1 MHRVSRGFRPG
12 RPFRIVLGA
21 PAVWLGLLALAASP
35 WPTYGSPRHRRA
47 AASLPRSSSVH
58 SRVRVPV
65 RAPSRIAKKSAK
77 ELRTD
82 LHSVKSQISQTR
94 RQIRETKKREVK
106 ITVEI
111 ESVESRLLATEA
123 RLEVSRDRL
132 KRLRAEDEVLRQRI
146 AETEARLLARKAA
159 LSRRVRENYIRGRTT
174 YVQVLL
180 HSSSV
185 QDYLARSYYV
195 ERLVDSDIRLVAG
208 IRADRRQLAE
218 DKRKLDQQTA
228 EELSLEASLQTE
240 QESYRADAERK
251 RDLLH
256 DVQETRES
264 MEEAL
269 EVLEQSSREIE
280 ARIRAMER
288 TPQGRARMLQ
298 AWTGHFIRPAAGP
311 ITSGF
316 GMRHHPILGR
326 DRMHTGVDI
335 GAGYGAPIHA
345 AAGGTVIFSGYQR
358 GYGNTMIIDHGGGV
372 TTLYGHCSR
381 LGVSEGQTV
390 RQGEV
395 IGNVGSTGLSTG
407 PHLHFEVRRNGTPVN
422 PL

>member
-1 MHRVSRGFRPG
+1 M
-12 RPFRIVLGA
+12 
-21 PAVWLGLLALAASP
+21 LAAFVALWSLSAA
-35 WPTYGSPRHRRA
+35 PTATLAAPRHRHH
-47 AASLPRSSSVH
+47 PRVSVARSTPRRH
-58 SRVRVPV
+58 KAPVRVKVPV
-65 RAPSRIAKKSAK
+65 RIAKKSAR

-94 RQIRETKKREVK
+94 RQIRETRKQEVK
-106 ITVEI
+106 ITVQI
-111 ESVESRLLATEA
+111 ETVESRLLATEA
-123 RLEVSRDRL
+123 RLETARQRL
-132 KRLRAEDEVLRQRI
+132 KQLRAEDAVLRQRI
-146 AETEARLLARKAA
+146 AETEARLAARKAA
-159 LSRRVRENYIRGRTT
+159 LARRVRENYIRGRAT
-174 YVQVLL
+174 VLQVLVQ
-180 HSSSV
+180 SV
-185 QDYLARSYYV
+185 SIQDYLARSYYV
-195 ERLVDSDIRLVAG
+195 ERLVDSDVRLVAG
-208 IRADRRQLAE
+208 IKADRRQLAE
-218 DKRKLDQQTA
+218 DKRRLDAQTA
-228 EELSLEASLQTE
+228 EQSALEARLQE
-240 QESYRADAERK
+240 DQQSYRADAEKK

-280 ARIRAMER
+280 QRIRAMER

-316 GMRHHPILGR
+316 GMRHHPILGGS
-326 DRMHTGVDI
+326 RMHTGVDI

-345 AAGGTVIFSGYQR
+345 AAGGVVIFSGYQR
-358 GYGNTMIIDHGGGV
+358 GYGNTVIIDHGGGV

-381 LGVSEGQTV
+381 CGVSEGQTV